1 MSDNIYEALSQER
14 KQSQQE
20 GVTPPWY
27 TTGGYQMFKAKYLY
41 DANNIS
47 DQFQRIAKTAARH
60 VPKLAQAEAIFYEML
75 WKGVLSPSTPV
86 LANMGTY
93 RGYPISCAGNYTG
106 DSIDEFYKSKRETA
120 LLTKMGFGTSSYLG
134 DVRPRGSPFKG
145 GGTASG
151 VVELAKSFVTD
162 MNLVSQGSN
171 RRGSFAGYIPVEHG
185 DFDEMCD
192 YLVAVPDALN
202 LGWNISDSFIQKLEA
217 KDPEAIR
224 RYQKLLK
231 AKMITGKGYFWF
243 VDKAN
248 RKLPERYRKNGLTNK
263 ASNLCSEILLPADD
277 DYTYSCVLS
286 SLNLIHWDEIKMRA
300 GTEGCYIKWAT
311 IFLDCV
317 VSEFLEQAKGQP
329 GFEKIV
335 RFTEEFRALGLGV
348 CGYHTLLM
356 QKRIPWESLEAIF
369 INQEIFHTIDK
380 YSLEASNDLAYLFD
394 SDVVPRNSSRIA
406 IAPTKST
413 ALLMGGVSEGIN
425 PVPGFTYTQT
435 TAAGSVDRI
444 DPVLLDLMKERGV
457 DIENEIKIVAKSFGS
472 VQEVDWLT
480 EEEKRVF
487 KTAFELDQHWVVRH
501 ASIRAPYIDQW
512 QSVNL
517 FFSSEAP
524 EEYISSVHKQ
534 SFLDPAMIGLYYVYS
549 MAGVKAASGE
559 CDACM

>member
-20 GVTPPWY
+20 GATPPWY

-41 DANNIS
+41 EAAGIQ
-47 DQFQRIAKTAARH
+47 DQFKRIAHTAARH
-60 VPKLAQAEAIFYEML
+60 IPKLPQAEGIFYDML
-75 WKGVLSPSTPV
+75 WRGILSPSTPV
-86 LANMGTY
+86 VANMGTD
-93 RGYPISCAGNYTG
+93 RGFPISCAGNYTA
-106 DSIDEFYKSKRETA
+106 DSIDGFYKSKHETA
-120 LLTKMGFGTSSYLG
+120 MLTKMGFGTSSYLG
-134 DVRPRGSPFKG
+134 DVRARGSKFKG
-145 GGTASG
+145 NGTASG

-171 RRGSFAGYIPVEHG
+171 RRGSFAGYIPVDHG

-202 LGWNISDSFIQKLEA
+202 LGWNIPDSFIQKLQA
-217 KDPEAIR
+217 QDPEAIR

-231 AKMITGKGYFWF
+231 AKMITGKGYLWF

-248 RKLPERYRKNGLTNK
+248 RKLPERYKKKGLTNK
-263 ASNLCSEILLPADD
+263 ASNLCSEILLPADEK
-277 DYTYSCVLS
+277 YTYSCVLS
-286 SLNLIHWDEIKMRA
+286 SLNLVHWDEIKMKA

-317 VSEFLEQAKGQP
+317 VSEFLEQARGQP
-329 GFEKIV
+329 GFDKIV

-356 QKRIPWESLEAIF
+356 QKRIPWESLDAIF

-394 SDVVPRNSSRIA
+394 SDVVPRNASRIA

-457 DIENEIKIVAKSFGS
+457 DIESAIKQVAKSFGS
-472 VQEVDWLT
+472 VQDVDWLSDD
-480 EEEKRVF
+480 EKKVF

-534 SFLDPAMIGLYYVYS
+534 AFLDPAMIGLYYVYS
-549 MAGVKAASGE
+549 MAGVKAASGDCE
-559 CDACM
+559 VCQ

>member
-14 KQSQQE
+14 KESQRKGE
-20 GVTPPWY
+20 TPEWY

-41 DANNIS
+41 EANSIR
-47 DQFQRIAKTAARH
+47 DQFQRIAKTAAKH
-60 VPKLAQAEAIFYEML
+60 VPKLPQAEAVFFDML
-75 WKGVLSPSTPV
+75 WKGILSPSTPV
-86 LANMGTY
+86 LANMGTD
-93 RGYPISCAGNYTG
+93 RGYTISCAGNYTG
-106 DSIDEFYKSKRETA
+106 DSIDSFYKSKRENA

-134 DVRPRGSPFKG
+134 DVRHRGAPFKG

-171 RRGSFAGYIPVEHG
+171 RRGSFAGYIPIDHG

-192 YLVAVPDALN
+192 YLTAVPDSLN
-202 LGWNISDSFIQKLEA
+202 LGWNITDEFITKLQA
-217 KDPEAIR
+217 GDPEAVR
-224 RYQKLLK
+224 RYQKALK

-248 RKLPERYRKNGLTNK
+248 RKLPERYKMKHLKNR
-263 ASNLCSEILLPADD
+263 ASNLCSEILLPSDEE
-277 DYTYSCVLS
+277 YTYSCVLS
-286 SLNLIHWDEIKMRA
+286 SLNLVHWDEIKMLA
-300 GTEGCYIKWAT
+300 GTENCYIKWAT

-317 VSEFLEQAKGQP
+317 VSEFLEQARGQP

-369 INQEIFHTIDK
+369 LNQEIFSALDK
-380 YSLEASNDLAYLFD
+380 HSLEASCDLAYMFD
-394 SDVVPRNSSRIA
+394 SDFIPRNASRIA

-444 DPVLLDLMKERGV
+444 DPVLLSLMKERKV
-457 DIENEIKIVAKSFGS
+457 NIEEAIKDVAKAFGS
-472 VQEVDWLT
+472 VQDVSWLS
-480 EEEKRVF
+480 EEEKKVF
-487 KTAFELDQHWVVRH
+487 KTAFEIDQHWVVRH
-501 ASIRAPYIDQW
+501 ASIRSRYIDQW

-517 FFSSEAP
+517 FFSADSP
-524 EEYISSVHKQ
+524 EQYISSVHKQ
-534 SFLDPAMIGLYYVYS
+534 AFLDENMIGLYYVYS
-549 MAGVKAASGE
+549 MAGVKASNGE
-559 CDACM
+559 CEVCQ